1 MPILDMSESALQH
14 ALTNYE
20 VLFSR
25 GDVERILEDFADD
38 VRVHYAAFAPFVG
51 KDKLGAMLRRRFATM
66 RDYRLKKQLEFVKP
80 PRFASS
86 WTGTW
91 IDVASGAQMEL
102 FGLELLT
109 VRNGKFSE
117 WSASVS
123 VWRHGEG
130 PAQV

>member
-1 MPILDMSESALQH
+1 MPIIDLSEAALQR
-14 ALTNYE
+14 ALANYE
-20 VLFSR
+20 ILFSR

-38 VRVHYAAFAPFVG
+38 VRVHYASFAPFVG
-51 KDKLGAMLRRRFATM
+51 KDKLRAMLQRRFANM
-66 RDYRLKKQLEFVKP
+66 QDYELKKRLEFVSP

-91 IDVASGAQMEL
+91 IDVTTGERMEL
-102 FGLELLT
+102 FGLEILT

-123 VWRHGEG
+123 AWRHGEG
-130 PAQV
+130 PKI

>member
-1 MPILDMSESALQH
+1 MPILDMSESALQQ
-14 ALTNYE
+14 ALTDYE
-20 VLFSR
+20 ALFSR

-38 VRVHYAAFAPFVG
+38 VRVHYASFAPFVG

-66 RDYRLKKQLEFVKP
+66 RDYRLKKQLEFVQA

-91 IDVASGAQMEL
+91 VDVASDVRMEL

-109 VRNGKFSE
+109 VRNGRFSE

-130 PAQV
+130 PAQL